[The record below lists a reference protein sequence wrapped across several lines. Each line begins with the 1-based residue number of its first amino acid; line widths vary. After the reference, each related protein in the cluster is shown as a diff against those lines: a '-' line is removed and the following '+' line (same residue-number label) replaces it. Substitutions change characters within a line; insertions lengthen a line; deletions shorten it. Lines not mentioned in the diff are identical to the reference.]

1 MRAVR
6 NDLRRLTVGLFDFF
20 KRRRE
25 RESAIP
31 QGAEAE
37 AAPTATPQPAPGAP
51 NVPPGGVAVTMTPE
65 LMQQMSGLQQ
75 LMTTHQVNLQ
85 SQPMEVRQAVASDL
99 QAKGINAQVG
109 GALQITDPQQIQ
121 DVVQVLKDHGLLP
134 PDVTVN

>member
-1 MRAVR
+1 M
-6 NDLRRLTVGLFDFF
+6 GLFDFF

-31 QGAEAE
+31 EGTE
-37 AAPTATPQPAPGAP
+37 AAVEATPTATPQPAPGAP

-109 GALQITDPQQIQ
+109 GALQITDPQQIH

-134 PDVTVN
+134 PNVTVN

>member
-1 MRAVR
+1 M
-6 NDLRRLTVGLFDFF
+6 GLFDYF

-31 QGAEAE
+31 QGAGV
-37 AAPTATPQPAPGAP
+37 APIARDEPAPGAP

-65 LMQQMSGLQQ
+65 LMQQMAGLQR
-75 LMTTHQVNLQ
+75 LMTAHEVNLRE
-85 SQPMEVRQAVASDL
+85 QPIEVRQAVAGDL

-109 GALQITDPQQIQ
+109 GALQITDPQQIH

-134 PDVTVN
+134 PNVTVN